1 MTVTQTMERG
11 YLRLM
16 DFFFDRRPQPR
27 PPAERLAQC
36 KLIAHRGE
44 HDNATVLE
52 NTLDAFEQAAAG
64 GVWGI
69 ELDVR
74 WTRDGVPVVVHDA
87 DLQRLY
93 GIPARIDQLTRQ
105 TLSQEVPAVPSL
117 ADVAARFGGR
127 LHFMIEIKQVPWP
140 DPEAQSRSLRDALH
154 CLSPIEAYHLI
165 SMSPTLLSRL
175 SGFPSRSL
183 IAIAYAY
190 PDRLSRWVARHQWG
204 GLCAHYTMMR
214 RSIIARH
221 HRLGQTVGTGYPG
234 SRNCLFR
241 EINRGIDWIFAN
253 NAKQLVGYLNPD
265 VAQTG

>member
-1 MTVTQTMERG
+1 MTVAQTIEHG

-16 DFFFDRRPQPR
+16 DLLFDRWPR
-27 PPAERLAQC
+27 PRPSTERLASC

-44 HDNATVLE
+44 HDNAAVLE
-52 NTLDAFEQAAAG
+52 NTLEAFEQAAAG

-87 DLQRLY
+87 DLQRLH

-105 TLSQEVPAVPSL
+105 TLAREAPAVPSL

-127 LHFMIEIKQVPWP
+127 LHFMIEIKQVSWP
-140 DPEAQSRSLRDALH
+140 DPETQSRTLLDALH
-154 CLSPIEAYHLI
+154 CLSPIEAYHLL
-165 SMSPTLLSRL
+165 SLTPTVLSRL

-183 IAIAYAY
+183 IAIAYAC
-190 PDRLSRWVARHQWG
+190 PHRLSRWVANHQWG
-204 GLCAHYTMMR
+204 GICAHYTMMQS
-214 RSIIARH
+214 SIIAQH

-241 EINRGIDWIFAN
+241 EINRGIDWIFSN
-253 NAKQLVGYLNPD
+253 NAGQLIGDLN
-265 VAQTG
+265 